1 MPMKHYK
8 GVPGMADTPFGNG
21 DVVVRVDMT
30 RAAIRV
36 ERFPDEWMLL
46 GGRALSAKILLDTV
60 DPKCDPLG
68 PDNKLVIA
76 PGLLAGTAAP
86 TSGRLSF
93 GAKSPLTNGIKE
105 ANSGG
110 NPGQD
115 LAKIGVRALII
126 EGAPADA
133 KARYGLAIDE
143 AGVRLVSADAYA
155 GVWNYETCRMLAEI
169 YSKRASFIVCGP
181 VGEHR
186 FAAASIACTDSD
198 NRYPTRHA
206 ARGGL
211 GAVMGSKGLKFIAI
225 DTGRRFA
232 ATRVAKRRS
241 EFRDL
246 LKQQS
251 KRYLDGPQRMAKGT
265 ARAVAKAASLNT
277 LPYKNRTAGSP
288 SAQDVTGLDGAT
300 ILASFEARGGGMH
313 NCMVGCIVK
322 CSNQVNHEDGSY
334 LSSALEL
341 ETLGLLGSNCAVG
354 KWDEVGELD
363 RLCDEVGLDTMETG
377 IAIGVL
383 MAAGRMEWGD
393 VAAMKELIRQVADG
407 TELGRIVGNGA
418 RSVGAFTGHRR
429 VPVVK
434 GQGIPVWD
442 PRVMKA
448 TGVTYATS
456 AMGADHTAGI
466 VTLVGLNNDAVAALS
481 QEAQIL
487 NAIGDSSGYCQ
498 FVQATLSELRGF
510 VAALFDRPVEG
521 RELVEIGWQCLQAEW
536 EFNRQAGFTDADDDI
551 PEFMKTEPIG
561 DRSYVFDVDAA
572 TLRQVKAG
580 MLPLAEDFY
589 DKPIF

>member
-1 MPMKHYK
+1 M
-8 GVPGMADTPFGNG
+8 
-21 DVVVRVDMT
+21 
-30 RAAIRV
+30 
-36 ERFPDEWMLL
+36 
-46 GGRALSAKILLDTV
+46 
-60 DPKCDPLG
+60 
-68 PDNKLVIA
+68 IA

-110 NPGQD
+110 NPGQH

-126 EGAPADA
+126 EGAPVDA
-133 KARYGLAIDE
+133 KARFGLEIDE
-143 AGVRLVSADAYA
+143 AGVRLVSANEYA
-155 GVWNYETCRMLAEI
+155 GVWNYETCRRLAEI
-169 YSKRASFIVCGP
+169 YPKQTSFIVCGP
-181 VGEHR
+181 AGEHR
-186 FAAASIACTDSD
+186 FAAASIACTDHD

-232 ATRVAKRRS
+232 ATRVARRRT

-251 KRYLDGPQRMAKGT
+251 KRYFDGPQRMAKGT
-265 ARAVAKAASLNT
+265 ARAIAKAASLNT

-288 SAQDVTGLDGAT
+288 PAQDVKGLDGAT
-300 ILASFEARGGGMH
+300 VLASFEARGGGMH

-322 CSNQVNHEDGSY
+322 CSNQVNHEDGTY
-334 LSSALEL
+334 LTSALEL

-354 KWDEVGELD
+354 NWDEVGDLD

-377 IAIGVL
+377 VAIGVL
-383 MAAGRMEWGD
+383 MDAGKMGWGD
-393 VAAMKELIRQVADG
+393 VAAMKDVIRQVAEG
-407 TELGRIVGNGA
+407 TELGRVVGNGA
-418 RSVGAFTGHRR
+418 RSVGAFTGHPR

-434 GQGIPVWD
+434 GQGLPVWD
-442 PRVMKA
+442 PRIMKA

-466 VTLVGLNNDAVAALS
+466 VTLMGLRNEVVAALS

-487 NAIGDSSGYCQ
+487 NAVGDSSGYCQ
-498 FVQATLSELRGF
+498 FVQATLSELRRF
-510 VAALFDRPVEG
+510 LEALFDRPLEG
-521 RELVEIGWQCLQAEW
+521 RELVEMGWQCLQAEW
-536 EFNRQAGFTDADDDI
+536 EFNRKAGFTDADDDM
-551 PEFMKTEPIG
+551 PEFMKTEPVG
-561 DRSYVFDVDAA
+561 EWSDVFDVDAA